1 MSLGLTVVGN
11 MGSTSAIGGADE
23 ALHDRRPI
31 GDAVDLAVCGGRFG
45 HDVQFIAAVEEEIDA
60 ELRAPLA
67 AEGVELVC
75 LPVDSTHEET
85 KLPPAWEEALRGSR
99 RREGLIVTCDAP
111 APALDYALDLANGE
125 RTLAAVVLAR
135 PYAIDPRR
143 LATADVV
150 VADLAAAR
158 SLCGDGDEVGARGV
172 ARRIGAFGAK
182 RVVLLDRSGRLGSVH
197 FDGIDMR
204 QIEFS
209 KDRDGVGPR
218 ITVFAAALVAALAGG
233 EHAVRA
239 LAHATRCAALGDSGE
254 GSFAHLPSAPALSGE
269 PEAH

>member
-1 MSLGLTVVGN
+1 MSLGLTVVGTL
-11 MGSTSAIGGADE
+11 GSTSAIGGADD

-45 HDVQFIAAVEEEIDA
+45 LDVQFVAAVDEEIDA

-75 LPVDSTHEET
+75 LDGATSNTGSELT
-85 KLPPAWEEALRGSR
+85 PAWEEALRGSR

-111 APALDYALDLANGE
+111 APALDYALELAQGE
-125 RTLAAVVLAR
+125 RTLSAVVLAR

-143 LATADVV
+143 LGTADVV

-158 SLCGDGDEVGARGV
+158 ALCGDGDDVGARGI
-172 ARRIGAFGAK
+172 ARRIGAFGPK
-182 RVVLLDRSGRLGSVH
+182 RVVLLDRTGRAGSVH
-197 FDGIDMR
+197 FDGTDMR
-204 QIEFS
+204 RIDFAKERA
-209 KDRDGVGPR
+209 DHGPR
-218 ITVFAAALVAALAGG
+218 ITVFAAVLVASLAGG

-239 LAHATRCAALGDSGE
+239 LAQATRCAGLADSGDWP
-254 GSFAHLPSAPALSGE
+254 FAHLPSAPGLSGE
-269 PEAH
+269 PESD